1 MKQNYRKTLWKK
13 RHRRLALSTSQII
26 IFGFIGT
33 ILLGALL
40 LMLPISNQS
49 GQSTNFIE
57 ALFTATSAT
66 CVTGLVVF
74 DTATHWSLFGQFI
87 ILSLIQIGGM
97 GVVTI
102 AVAIAMVSGRKIGL
116 MQRSTMQE
124 AISAPKVG
132 GIVHL
137 THFIIKGAFF
147 IELLGAILMMPVFCK
162 DFGFFKGIWY
172 SIFHSISAFCNAGF
186 DLMGVNSPF
195 SSLTG
200 YSSHILINIVIMLL
214 IIIGGIGFL
223 TWEDIINNKWHFSRY
238 RMQSK
243 VILTVSSLLIILPAI
258 FFYFDTFSADKW
270 NNTSD
275 GQKLLFSFFQSV
287 TARTAGFNTMDFADM
302 TQAGITLM
310 IILMLIGGSPGS
322 TAGGMK
328 TTTVAVLFATAFS
341 AFRKKNDTNLFGRRI
356 PSDTVKNAA
365 TILLMYLTLFIGGSI
380 AISCIE
386 GISMLPCLF
395 EASSAI
401 ATVGLSLG
409 ITPTLSIASHIILI
423 ILMFLG
429 RVGGL
434 TLIFAALAV
443 KNNNISKLP
452 QEKITVG

>member
-1 MKQNYRKTLWKK
+1 MKQNFKKTLWKK
-13 RHRRLALSTSQII
+13 RHNRHTLSTSQII
-26 IFGFIGT
+26 IFGFIGV

-40 LMLPISNQS
+40 LMLPISNQN
-49 GQSTNFIE
+49 GQSTNFLQ
-57 ALFTATSAT
+57 ALFTSTSAT

-87 ILSLIQIGGM
+87 ILILIQIGGM

-102 AVAIAMVSGRKIGL
+102 AVAIALFSGRKIGL

-137 THFIIKGAFF
+137 THFIIKGTFAV
-147 IELLGAILMMPVFCK
+147 ELIGALLMMPVFCR

-186 DLMGVNSPF
+186 DLMGVNSQF
-195 SSLTG
+195 SSLTD
-200 YSSHILINIVIMLL
+200 YSGDILINVIIMLL
-214 IIIGGIGFL
+214 IVIGGIGFL
-223 TWEDIINNKWHFSRY
+223 TWEDIIKNKWHISKY

-243 VILTVSSLLIILPAI
+243 TILFVSALLIILPAV
-258 FFYFDTFSADKW
+258 FFYFNEFSATKW
-270 NNTSD
+270 NDIS
-275 GQKLLFSFFQSV
+275 QSEKILLSFFQSV
-287 TARTAGFNTMDFADM
+287 TTRTAGFNTVDFAEI
-302 TQAGITLM
+302 TGAGITIM

-328 TTTVAVLFATAFS
+328 TTTVAVLFATALS
-341 AFRKKNDTNLFGRRI
+341 AFRKKNDANLFGRRI
-356 PSDTVKNAA
+356 PLETVKNAA
-365 TILLMYLTLFIGGSI
+365 TILLMYLTLFLVGSI
-380 AISCIE
+380 AISCID
-386 GISMLPCLF
+386 GLPMLPCIF

-401 ATVGLSLG
+401 ATVGLSMG
-409 ITPTLSIASHIILI
+409 ITSTLSSASHIILI

-434 TLIFAALAV
+434 TLIFAALSV
-443 KNNNISKLP
+443 RSNNISRLP